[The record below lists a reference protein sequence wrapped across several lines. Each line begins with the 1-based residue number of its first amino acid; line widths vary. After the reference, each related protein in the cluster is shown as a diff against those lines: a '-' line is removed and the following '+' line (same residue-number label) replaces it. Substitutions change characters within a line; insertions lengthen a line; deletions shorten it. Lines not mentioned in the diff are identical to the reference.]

1 MEARILFIVMLVET
15 LFIGG
20 ISLLYPRIARKG
32 LLFGV
37 YVGEELFEG
46 EAARRIT
53 RSWYRGMIAAIL
65 LSVAAGITLAGTAPE
80 PLMAVAPIFLLLLA
94 FMVLY
99 LWAYFQ
105 ARAIAPSG
113 PPPAAVAPAV
123 AAPAASAL
131 LPAMTLIVGVACG
144 VVAIA
149 YAWAHYPAL
158 PDSVPTHFGPSGRP
172 DAWRAKSFFTVMLLP
187 IMTLVLGTVLGGVAW
202 LTAHA
207 KRALRRSDEGASLDA
222 QMRFRRAMTRY
233 LCGIAMLVIG
243 MLTVMSIQSIRVAM
257 GAIEGLSA
265 LTGVFGIA
273 VAVLAV
279 GGTIYLAL
287 RYGQGGARLER
298 ARADTPLTD
307 GLADNRHWVLG
318 AFYVN
323 REDPSFLVER
333 RFGFGYTLNFGN
345 WKAVALLAVFLVLIL
360 GLTVTALLTN

>member
-1 MEARILFIVMLVET
+1 M
-15 LFIGG
+15 
-20 ISLLYPRIARKG
+20 
-32 LLFGV
+32 

-273 VAVLAV
+273 VAVFAV